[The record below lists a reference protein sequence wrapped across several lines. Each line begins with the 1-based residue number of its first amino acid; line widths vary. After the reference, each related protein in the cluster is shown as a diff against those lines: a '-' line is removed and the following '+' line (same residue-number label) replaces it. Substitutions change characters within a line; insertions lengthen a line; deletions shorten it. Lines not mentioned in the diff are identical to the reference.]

1 MGVVKVPLTAAV
13 EIEDCLVVDTILP
26 EVSVG
31 VEMVT
36 FLPFFGAAVDRV
48 AITGGQFD
56 PFPSLLCVVVPGQHP
71 KVL

>member
-1 MGVVKVPLTAAV
+1 VGVVKVPAV
-13 EIEDCLVVDTILP
+13 ESEDSLVVNTIFP

-36 FLPFFGAAVDRV
+36 FLPLFGAAVDRV

-56 PFPSLLCVVVPGQHP
+56 PFLSLLCVVVPGQHP